1 MRIWDLAV
9 DNRVAVYIL
18 MLIIVLFGAQS
29 YISMPRESAPDI
41 TIPIVIIAV
50 PYVGVGPADME
61 GLISQPLERELKSL
75 KDVKKIT
82 SQSAEGIATISV
94 EFNSGIDIDE
104 ALRRTRDKV
113 NSTRSKLPTD
123 ILEPIVRE
131 INFSEF
137 PIMYVAI
144 GGDIGL
150 ARLKDIA
157 KDMKEK
163 FEAIPGV
170 IGADISGGL
179 EREVQI
185 NCDVNR
191 LKGYEISFD
200 DVTNAVRAENVTIPG
215 GTIDNGTSDLTVR
228 VPGQY
233 KSTQPIEDIV
243 VKMRNGQPIY
253 IRDVASVDYSFED
266 RSTYSRLNGKQVVTL
281 AVKKRAGE
289 NMIRIADEVKRLTD
303 EFRGTVPHGVGI
315 SITNDQSV
323 NVKRMVA
330 ELENSIITGMFLVVM
345 VLFMFFGVKNALLIS
360 TSIPLSMMIGFII
373 LSIMGI
379 TLNFVVLFAL
389 VLVLGIVVDDAIVV
403 IENIYRHQQEFGEDL
418 LMAAKKATQEVSIPV
433 ATSTFTT
440 VAAFI
445 PLLFWPGIVG
455 DFMKFLPITL
465 IATMLASLFVAYVI
479 SPVQGSK
486 FINYRKEIAKAKEAL
501 EHPSWWR
508 RYNPFTLIYHFVDEK
523 FFPAA
528 QDNYVKVLGW
538 TLKHK
543 TKTISG
549 AFALLFGTIILFVF
563 FNSGVEFFP
572 STQPALVTAN
582 ITMPIGTPL
591 DVTNDVART
600 VEERIRKVKGF
611 KDVEFNVTTVGTSN
625 NVFDFGGGKTS
636 HKGSVAVNFVK
647 KADRSQST
655 FETLDEIREAVK
667 GIPGADIKVEKQ
679 SMGPPVGAA
688 ISIEISGDD
697 FNQLRVLSQGVQ
709 NKIKS
714 IPGLVDLKDDYNAG
728 KPELQVVVDREK
740 AALLEMSTA
749 QIAMMVRTAINGV
762 EASKYRVGEDEYKIT
777 VRLKEDQRLSAR
789 DLEHL
794 NITFMNRRG
803 MVMSVPLVSVANIV
817 HSTGIANIKRKDL
830 KRVITITGDAQ
841 GRLSSDVLADV
852 QTRLAGFDL
861 PQGYLVNFSGEK
873 EEQAKASAFLGKAL
887 LITLLLVFLII
898 VSEFNSIKIPTII
911 MVSVLLSLI
920 GVLLGLMITRTPFG
934 VVMTGVGVI
943 ALAGIVVKNAIVLL
957 DFAKHLRDQ
966 GMPLDEAL
974 LEAGRVRLR
983 PVILTAIATVLGVFP
998 LATGIDFDWMHFHFV
1013 IGAESGD
1020 FWRSLGVA
1028 IMFGLTISTF
1038 LTLVIVPTYYSW
1050 AEDMTVAVNA
1060 RFRRL
1065 FMMAP
1070 KEVETTVK

>member
-1 MRIWDLAV
+1 MKLWNLAV

-18 MLIIVLFGAQS
+18 MLIIVLFGAQA
-29 YISMPRESAPDI
+29 YLGMPREAAPDI
-41 TIPIVIIAV
+41 TIPIVIVAV
-50 PYVGVGPADME
+50 PYIGVGPSDIE
-61 GLISQPLERELKSL
+61 GLVTQPIERELKAL

-82 SQSAEGIATISV
+82 SQSAEGISTISV
-94 EFNSGIDIDE
+94 EFNSGVDIDE

-113 NSTRSKLPTD
+113 NSTRSKLPSD

-131 INFSEF
+131 INLSEF

-150 ARLKDIA
+150 ARLKDIG

-170 IGADISGGL
+170 IGADLSGGL

-191 LKGYEISFD
+191 MKGYDISFD
-200 DVTNAVRAENVTIPG
+200 DVTNAIRGENVTIPG
-215 GTIDNGTSDLTVR
+215 GSIDDGTSDLTVR
-228 VPGQY
+228 VPGEY
-233 KSTQPIEDIV
+233 KSTKPLEDIV

-266 RSTYSRLNGKQVVTL
+266 RATYSRLNGKQVVTL

-289 NMIRIADEVKRLTD
+289 NMIRIADEVKRLTA
-303 EFRGTVPHGVGI
+303 EFQPTLPHGVEL

-360 TSIPLSMMIGFII
+360 TSIPLSMLMGFTI
-373 LSIMGI
+373 LSLMGI
-379 TLNFVVLFAL
+379 TLNMVVLFAL

-418 LMAAKKATQEVSIPV
+418 IVAAKKATQEVALPV

-455 DFMKFLPITL
+455 DFMKYLPITL
-465 IATMLASLFVAYVI
+465 IATMLSSLFVAYVI

-486 FINYRKEIAKAKEAL
+486 FINYRKEIAKAKQAL

-508 RYNPFTLIYHFVDEK
+508 RYNPFTVIYHFVDEK

-528 QDNYVKVLGW
+528 QHNYIRVLGW

-543 TKTISG
+543 TATISG
-549 AFALLFGTIILFVF
+549 AFALLFGTIILFAF

-572 STQPALVTAN
+572 NTQPTLVTAN
-582 ITMPIGTPL
+582 ITMPVGTPVS
-591 DVTNDVART
+591 VTNEVAHS
-600 VEERIRKVKGF
+600 VEKRIAAVPGF
-611 KDVEFNVTTVGTSN
+611 ADVEFSVSTVGTSN

-636 HKGSVAVNFVK
+636 NKGSVAVNFYK
-647 KADRSQST
+647 KAMRKQST
-655 FETLDEIREAVK
+655 FKTLEEIRTAVQ

-679 SMGPPVGAA
+679 QMGPPVGAPV
-688 ISIEISGDD
+688 SIEISGDD
-697 FNQLRVLSQGVQ
+697 FQQLRSLSQRVQ
-709 NKIKS
+709 GRIKN
-714 IPGLVDLKDDYNAG
+714 IPGLVDLRDDYNAG
-728 KPELQVVVDREK
+728 KPELQVVIDREK

-749 QIAMMVRTAINGV
+749 QIAMMVRTAINGT

-777 VRLKEDQRLSAR
+777 VRLREDQRESA
-789 DLEHL
+789 DALEKL
-794 NITFMNRRG
+794 NVTFMNRRG
-803 MVMSVPLVSVANIV
+803 QLLSVPLVSVANIV
-817 HSTGIANIKRKDL
+817 RSTGISNIKRKDL
-830 KRVITITGDAQ
+830 KRVITISADAQ
-841 GRLSSDVLADV
+841 GRLSSDVLKDV
-852 QTRLAGFDL
+852 QKTLAAV
-861 PQGYLVNFSGEK
+861 PMPTGYTINFAGEQ

-887 LITLLLVFLII
+887 LITLLLIFLII
-898 VSEFNSIKIPTII
+898 VSEFNSVKIPTII

-920 GVLLGLMITRTPFG
+920 GVLIGLMVTRTPFG
-934 VVMTGVGVI
+934 VVMTGIGVI

-957 DFAKHLRDQ
+957 DFTKHLREEQ
-966 GMPLDEAL
+966 GMALDDAL

-983 PVILTAIATVLGVFP
+983 PVILTAVATVLGVFP
-998 LATGIDFDWMHFHFV
+998 LATGIDFDWLKFHFV

-1028 IMFGLTISTF
+1028 IMFGLTVSTF

-1050 AEDMTVAVNA
+1050 AEDMTASVSA

-1065 FMMAP
+1065 FGKKDAQ
-1070 KEVETTVK
+1070 VG